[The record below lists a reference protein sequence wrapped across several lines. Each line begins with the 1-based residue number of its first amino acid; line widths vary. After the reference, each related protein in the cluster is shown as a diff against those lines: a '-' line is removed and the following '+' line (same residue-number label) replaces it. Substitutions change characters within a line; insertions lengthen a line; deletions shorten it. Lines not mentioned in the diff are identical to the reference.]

1 MCYPNKYKIIST
13 DSKDSIEAIYSSG
26 PCKIGIDACIEKI
39 PAADHY
45 LITIDAD
52 VFDTAIAPGVLF
64 PSPGGL
70 TFDEITYLV
79 RGIARKGSI
88 VGVNLFEIRP
98 ELDINNLTAST
109 GAQLI
114 INFIGTL
121 AHSGQIG
128 K

>member
-1 MCYPNKYKIIST
+1 MRRLKQN
-13 DSKDSIEAIYSSG
+13 
-26 PCKIGIDACIEKI
+26 
-39 PAADHY
+39 

-52 VFDTAIAPGVLF
+52 AFDTAIAPGVLF

-79 RGIARKGSI
+79 RGIARKGSV
-88 VGVNLFEIRP
+88 VGINLFEIRP
-98 ELDINNLTAST
+98 ELDINSLTAST

-114 INFIGTL
+114 ISFIGTL

>member
-1 MCYPNKYKIIST
+1 MTLIST
-13 DSKDSIEAIYSSG
+13 MFF
-26 PCKIGIDACIEKI
+26 
-39 PAADHY
+39 Y